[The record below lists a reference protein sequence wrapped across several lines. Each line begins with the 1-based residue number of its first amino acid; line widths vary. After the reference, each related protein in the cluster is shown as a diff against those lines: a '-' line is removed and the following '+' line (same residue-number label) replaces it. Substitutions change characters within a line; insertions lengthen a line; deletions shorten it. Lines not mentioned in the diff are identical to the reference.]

1 MKNTIKTL
9 VLIAVGVA
17 IGRVSTKFIEIEYV
31 SID

>member
-1 MKNTIKTL
+1 MNKTL
-9 VLIAVGVA
+9 KMLALITIGIA